1 MPCKLLKSS
10 RLLALVVFAAQST
23 TSSMRGKISVNS
35 SIYKEAAQSGFQTV
49 NAEDW
54 ENERLF
60 KWQERKIVDLA
71 MERRIKFGKLKE
83 LVRGW
88 VGKELVGQ
96 LSRKEG
102 MLVIRELKNFNKLV
116 ELGEKKVFEQREVGK
131 VKVREF

>member
-1 MPCKLLKSS
+1 M
-10 RLLALVVFAAQST
+10 
-23 TSSMRGKISVNS
+23 NS
-35 SIYKEAAQSGFQTV
+35 SIYKEAARSGFQTV

-60 KWQERKIVDLA
+60 KWQERKIADLA
-71 MERRIKFGKLKE
+71 TERRIKFGKLKE

-88 VGKELVGQ
+88 VGKELVRQ

-102 MLVIRELKNFNKLV
+102 MLVIRELKNFKKLV
-116 ELGEKKVFEQREVGK
+116 ELGGKKVFGQREVGN